1 MTSNQTHQLIV
12 KGMSCQHCVK
22 AVTRAIQEKD
32 PQAGVEVALPEG
44 KVSVSTA
51 LDRNTVAALIT
62 EEGYEV
68 QG

>member
-1 MTSNQTHQLIV
+1 MSSTQHHQLTV

-22 AVTRAIQEKD
+22 AVTRAIQDKD
-32 PQAGVEVALPEG
+32 PQAGVEVTLPEG
-44 KVSVSTA
+44 KVSVATS

-68 QG
+68 LS

>member
-1 MTSNQTHQLIV
+1 MSSTQNHQLTV

-22 AVTRAIQEKD
+22 AVTRAIQDKD
-32 PQAGVEVALPEG
+32 PQAGVEVTLPEG
-44 KVSVSTA
+44 KVSVATS

-68 QG
+68 LS